1 MIFFMLLFWAANF
14 AATAYAYDKHQYIF
28 ENYIGPTQVSMK
40 SILSFYLLFNLFL
53 PLDLAVIVEFTSIV
67 YVPMVNVDAAMVYLN
82 KDFCKM
88 DSAKANSVNLLE
100 NLGEVEFILSDK
112 TGTLTKN
119 QLSFHDIF
127 YG

>member
-1 MIFFMLLFWAANF
+1 
-14 AATAYAYDKHQYIF
+14 
-28 ENYIGPTQVSMK
+28 MK

-67 YVPMVNVDAAMVYLN
+67 YVPMVTTDAAMVYLN
-82 KDFCKM
+82 KDFCRM
-88 DSAKANSVNLLE
+88 DRAKANSVNLLE

-119 QLSFHDIF
+119 QLTFHDIF